1 MTEQIAT
8 IDDRL
13 ARIEQKHRVLTAMT
27 TVVFLVLCSGL
38 LVAWSQATPVDEP
51 LRVRSLIIEDAN
63 GQPRIL
69 IGSPAPERNAG
80 GNPRT
85 GIIINDATGA
95 ERFGLGLLER
105 SDRVVMGF
113 DAPRGKG
120 DDRNRERITIVAD
133 ENGGSHIRFMDRTTS
148 IPARLYLDDQNRV
161 WMEFVSVQEKE
172 IVRKRIGFSGEEIIR
187 APR

>member
-1 MTEQIAT
+1 
-8 IDDRL
+8 
-13 ARIEQKHRVLTAMT
+13 
-27 TVVFLVLCSGL
+27 L
-38 LVAWSQATPVDEP
+38 LVAWSQAKPSDEP

-63 GQPRIL
+63 GQARIS
-69 IGSPAPERNAG
+69 IGSPAPDRNAG

-85 GIIINDATGA
+85 GIIINDATGV
-95 ERFGLGLLER
+95 ERFAVSLLER

-120 DDRNRERITIVAD
+120 DDRNRERISIVAD
-133 ENGGSHIRFMDRTTS
+133 ENGGGYIRFLDRTTS

-161 WMEFVSVQEKE
+161 WLEFVSAQDKE

-187 APR
+187 TPR